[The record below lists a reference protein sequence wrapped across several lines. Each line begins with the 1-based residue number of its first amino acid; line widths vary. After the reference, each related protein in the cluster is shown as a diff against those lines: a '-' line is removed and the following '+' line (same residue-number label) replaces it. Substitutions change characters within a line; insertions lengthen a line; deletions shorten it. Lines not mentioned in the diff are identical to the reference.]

1 MEMLPA
7 DLRSS
12 LETLGLLQ
20 IGQDFQAKPLTGGV
34 SSDIWLLETKQRR
47 FCVKRALPKLKVA
60 QDWFAPLD
68 RNRYERHW
76 YQLAHQIVPGSAPQ
90 VLAADD
96 AALLFAMEYLD
107 PEQHPLWKTELLEGR
122 INPTF
127 AAQVGERLGK
137 IHSATAHRSDLADAF
152 ATGSNFEQLRL
163 EPYLRATALRHSEF
177 TTILQSLADKTAH
190 QKLTLVHGDVS
201 PKNILEGPQGPVF
214 LDAECA
220 WYGDP
225 AFDLAFCL
233 NHLLLK
239 TIVQP
244 ERLPALQE
252 SFMMLQQAYLE
263 QVDWEAPAEL
273 EARTAALLPGL
284 LLARVDGKSP
294 VEYLQT
300 EAHRELVRSVAFP
313 LLRKAPRN
321 LADICNAW
329 RNVWA

>member
-1 MEMLPA
+1 MLPA
-7 DLRSS
+7 DLRSA
-12 LETLGLLQ
+12 LETLGLLRS
-20 IGQDFQAKPLTGGV
+20 GQAFQAKPLTGGV

-68 RNRYERHW
+68 RNRYEHCW

-90 VLAADD
+90 VLAADN

-122 INPTF
+122 IKPAF
-127 AAQVGERLGK
+127 AAQVGERLGR
-137 IHSATAHRSDLADAF
+137 IHAATAHRTDLADAF
-152 ATGSNFEQLRL
+152 ATGSNFEKLRL
-163 EPYLRATALRHSEF
+163 EPYLRATAIRHSEL
-177 TTILQSLADKTAH
+177 TTILQRLADKTAH
-190 QKLTLVHGDVS
+190 QQLVLVHGDVS
-201 PKNILEGPQGPVF
+201 PKNILEGPKGPVF

-239 TIVQP
+239 TIVKP
-244 ERLPALQE
+244 SYLMVLQE
-252 SFMMLQQAYLE
+252 SFVTLQKAYLE
-263 QVDWEAPAEL
+263 QVDWESPAEL

-300 EAHRELVRSVAFP
+300 EAHRELVRSVAVP
-313 LLRKAPRN
+313 LLRQTPRN
-321 LADICNAW
+321 LATICNAW
-329 RNVWA
+329 KNVWI